1 MRAILLFIIMLITLQ
16 VNAQTLGYHR
26 YDGTYVK
33 PDYRPYSDGYTYDNR
48 YSNEISA
55 IKKRNISEKYS
66 IVQREIST
74 EQYITRSLYTQPSRT
89 YNSSYSYYPVYSD
102 ISTLR
107 SGDYSDSKY
116 STSNNYPS
124 YSNNSK
130 LKNIVHSN
138 SKNSPYYVA
147 VRSLNIRSG
156 PSTGHKLLGD
166 LNYGESVNIVE
177 SYANGWKKIHYTHYD
192 AKSYSFITKYGYVSG
207 SYLSSSKPNKNYNY
221 SRNKNKK

>member
-26 YDGTYVK
+26 YDGTYVR
-33 PDYRPYSDGYTYDNR
+33 PDYRPYSDGYNYANS
-48 YSNEISA
+48 YSNENFA
-55 IKKRNISEKYS
+55 TKKRNISEKYS

-74 EQYITRSLYTQPSRT
+74 EQYITRSLYTQSSRT
-89 YNSSYSYYPVYSD
+89 YNPSYSYYPAYSD

-107 SGDYSDSKY
+107 SGDHSNSKY

-130 LKNIVHSN
+130 LKNRVQSD
-138 SKNSPYYVA
+138 SKNSTYYVA

-156 PSTGHKLLGD
+156 PSSGYKLLGD

-192 AKSYSFITKYGYVSG
+192 AKSYTFITKYGYVSG
-207 SYLSSSKPNKNYNY
+207 SYLSASKPQNRYAY
-221 SRNKNKK
+221 SRNKYKK